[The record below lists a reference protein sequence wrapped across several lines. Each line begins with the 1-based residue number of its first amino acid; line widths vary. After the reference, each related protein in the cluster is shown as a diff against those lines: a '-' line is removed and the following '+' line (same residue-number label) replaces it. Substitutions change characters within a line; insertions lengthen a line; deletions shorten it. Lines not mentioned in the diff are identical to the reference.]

1 MGEEV
6 GDQDDEQVLAIANF
20 LVGDIVY
27 IAEIVVLP
35 FYFCKRLVDEVEGI
49 FCDGVLGDICNGV
62 MGFGELQRRSVLWV
76 GKDGSTEPALSRDK

>member
-6 GDQDDEQVLAIANF
+6 VDQDDEQVLAIANF

-27 IAEIVVLP
+27 IAEIVVSP
-35 FYFCKRLVDEVEGI
+35 FYSCERLVNEVEGI
-49 FCDGVLGDICNGV
+49 CDRVLGDICNGV
-62 MGFGELQRRSVLWV
+62 MGFGELQRRSVLSV

>member
-6 GDQDDEQVLAIANF
+6 GDQEDEQVIAIANF
-20 LVGDIVY
+20 LVGDVMY
-27 IAEIVVLP
+27 VAEIVVLP
-35 FYFCKRLVDEVEGI
+35 FYFCERLVDEVEGI
-49 FCDGVLGDICNGV
+49 CDGVLGDICNGV